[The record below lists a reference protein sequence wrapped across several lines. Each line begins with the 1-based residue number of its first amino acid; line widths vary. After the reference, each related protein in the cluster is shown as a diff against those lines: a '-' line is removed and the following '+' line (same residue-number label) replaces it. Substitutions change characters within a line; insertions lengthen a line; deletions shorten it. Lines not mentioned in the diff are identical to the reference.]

1 MSSLGPVWMY
11 WKCNGSPSHQLFNQI
26 RIENDLGPQW
36 QREHSWEII
45 FNIGIK
51 KKKNSF
57 PPQCTTLILSKPL
70 ILTSHFFL
78 ACASSVTFIMS
89 VDPKGHFNFK
99 AKFRTVVQAFVLI
112 FLAPNATIIAP
123 LSKVT
128 PTRVS
133 FVFVFFDKARSYH
146 SNLFPGPGIF
156 YLWCTIIAILSQCF
170 QLYPSPLIFQFLFS
184 CLLSLKFSV
193 YFSSSVKYRQEV
205 TIQGKNV
212 FFTRIW
218 TKNVPIV
225 WCLSIS
231 PNFLLPWWLGWVH
244 NKNLLCLS

>member
-1 MSSLGPVWMY
+1 M
-11 WKCNGSPSHQLFNQI
+11 
-26 RIENDLGPQW
+26 
-36 QREHSWEII
+36 
-45 FNIGIK
+45 
-51 KKKNSF
+51 
-57 PPQCTTLILSKPL
+57 
-70 ILTSHFFL
+70 
-78 ACASSVTFIMS
+78 
-89 VDPKGHFNFK
+89 
-99 AKFRTVVQAFVLI
+99 LI

-184 CLLSLKFSV
+184 CLLSLKFSL
-193 YFSSSVKYRQEV
+193 YFSWSVKYRQEV

-212 FFTRIW
+212 FFLKESGQKMFQLCDVFQFLPTSFFPGDLDEFT
-218 TKNVPIV
+218 TKIFFAFHKSFSKVSCPWKCNPQQEQKIV
-225 WCLSIS
+225 N
-231 PNFLLPWWLGWVH
+231 PNFPVITGKIFFSH
-244 NKNLLCLS
+244 